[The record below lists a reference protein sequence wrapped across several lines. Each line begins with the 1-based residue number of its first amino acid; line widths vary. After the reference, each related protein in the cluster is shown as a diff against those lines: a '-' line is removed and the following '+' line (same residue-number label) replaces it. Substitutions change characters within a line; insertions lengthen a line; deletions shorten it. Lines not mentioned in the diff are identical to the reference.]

1 VRVAALLATV
11 ALAVGGCGTDE
22 AATTVESATTTV
34 ESATTTAVS
43 PDGGC
48 ADVIAA
54 EASLQS
60 DGTYTFQVTVSSA
73 DTGPD
78 KYADL
83 WEVRAPDGAV
93 LGTRILTHSHEG
105 EQPFTRS
112 QSGISIPEGISEVI
126 VAARDTVAG
135 FCGDT
140 VTVQV

>member
-1 VRVAALLATV
+1 MRVAALLATV

-22 AATTVESATTTV
+22 AATTVGSATTT
-34 ESATTTAVS
+34 SVS
-43 PDGGC
+43 DDGGC

-83 WEVRAPDGAV
+83 
-93 LGTRILTHSHEG
+93 
-105 EQPFTRS
+105 
-112 QSGISIPEGISEVI
+112 
-126 VAARDTVAG
+126 
-135 FCGDT
+135 
-140 VTVQV
+140 